1 MISFVL
7 LLFFFFF
14 TDVFIE
20 REINEIKIKSFWM
33 NFSHRNKER
42 NGVSPKSLYKDE
54 RRTRDRM

>member
-1 MISFVL
+1 MISFVFL
-7 LLFFFFF
+7 LLFF

-20 REINEIKIKSFWM
+20 REINEIAIKSFWM

-54 RRTRDRM
+54 RRTKDRM